1 MKVRCDP
8 AHFTKDVQEYGDF
21 FNHDLPRAHMAEMQA
36 IEDEL
41 REEIDLRMA
50 QRRIRKRYPHL
61 PRKLSLFEV
70 KTWQRRMK
78 NEILHGLVRSYEMAE
93 ESEEQPHL
101 DRNQL
106 YRELFNLEKP
116 DENRMKAIE
125 AYQEPP

>member
-50 QRRIRKRYPHL
+50 QRRLRKRYPHL
-61 PRKLSLFEV
+61 PQKMSLFEV
-70 KTWQRRMK
+70 RTWQRRMK
-78 NEILHGLVRSYEMAE
+78 NEILHSLVRNYEMVE

-101 DRNQL
+101 DRNPL
-106 YRELFNLEKP
+106 YR
-116 DENRMKAIE
+116 
-125 AYQEPP
+125 